1 VSRRRLQL
9 VLAAGVAMLLA
20 AVGVAVAGHGDRPV
34 RAALTGYEEV
44 PAVSTEA
51 SGRFEART
59 SRFADEIAFRLSYE
73 DLEGAV
79 QQAHIHFGQ
88 RAVNGGVSAFLCS
101 NSGNAPAGTPACPPA
116 RATVTGTLEAADV
129 VGPAAQGIEPG
140 RFDELRDAI
149 QAGVAYAN
157 VHTTK
162 FPMGE
167 IRGQLDG
174 PGRGRGRG
182 WY

>member
-1 VSRRRLQL
+1 MSRRRLQL

-20 AVGVAVAGHGDRPV
+20 AVGVAVAGGGDRPV

-59 SRFADEIAFRLSYE
+59 SRFADRIDFRLSYE

-88 RAVNGGVSAFLCS
+88 RAVNGGVSVFLCS
-101 NSGNAPAGTPACPPA
+101 NLGNAPAGTPACPAAPA
-116 RATVTGTLEAADV
+116 SVSGTLEPEDV
-129 VGPAAQGIEPG
+129 IGPVAQGIEPG
-140 RFDELRDAI
+140 AFDELRAAI
-149 QAGVAYAN
+149 QAGVAYVN
-157 VHTTK
+157 VHSTK
-162 FPMGE
+162 WPGGE
-167 IRGQLDG
+167 IRAQLDG
-174 PGRGRGRG
+174 PGRGRG
-182 WY
+182 WH